1 MVKMN
6 LRHLEHLLAVADT
19 GSFSRAAGRLFI
31 TQSALS
37 RSIQGLESE
46 LGGPVLDRLG
56 KRNTLTP
63 LGLEVVAR
71 ARPILRDLTAL
82 RDSARLLQ
90 QGGLGRISVGL
101 GSGPAALLTTPL
113 LATVARDHPGLRVAV
128 TQGPAEL
135 LVMQLR
141 SRQCDAL
148 VVDLR
153 RVVPAPDLQIEAL
166 AELPAGFMVRAGHP
180 LAGRARVM
188 LADVLAYPVAST
200 PLSDEVIRLLV
211 DQYGLQAHPS
221 EMVRLECD
229 DVASLLATVEQ
240 SDAVFLG
247 VEIAARSRIA
257 AGRLALLPLHPLL
270 RARAR
275 YAVITLAGRTAS
287 PAMACF
293 RQILQAHLQEALP
306 LGDEG

>member
-1 MVKMN
+1 MN

-37 RSIQGLESE
+37 RSIQGLEDE

-63 LGLEVVAR
+63 LGLEVVER
-71 ARPILRDLTAL
+71 ARPILRDLEAL

-90 QGGLGRISVGL
+90 QGDLGRISVGL
-101 GSGPAALLTTPL
+101 GSGPAALLTIPL
-113 LATVARDHPGLRVAV
+113 LTTVARDYPGLKVSV

-135 LVMQLR
+135 LVVQLR
-141 SRQCDAL
+141 NRQCDAL

-166 AELPAGFMVRAGHP
+166 AELSAGFITRPDHP
-180 LAGRARVM
+180 LAGRARVT
-188 LADVLAYPVAST
+188 LNDVLAYPVACT

-211 DQYGLQAHPS
+211 DQYGLRAHPS
-221 EMVRLECD
+221 EMVRIECD
-229 DVASLLATVEQ
+229 DVSSLLATVQ
-240 SDAVFLG
+240 ASDAVFLG
-247 VEIAARSRIA
+247 AHALARADIEA
-257 AGRLALLPLHPLL
+257 CRLVMLPMHPPV
-270 RARAR
+270 RAKAR
-275 YAVITLAGRTAS
+275 YAVVTLAGRTTA
-287 PAMACF
+287 PAMASF
-293 RQILQAHLQEALP
+293 RQILQAP
-306 LGDEG
+306 LSDAPATVTGA

>member
-1 MVKMN
+1 MN

-19 GSFSRAAGRLFI
+19 GSFSRAAERLFI

-37 RSIQGLESE
+37 RSIQGLENE

-71 ARPILRDLTAL
+71 ARPILRDLDQL
-82 RDSARLLQ
+82 RDSARHLQ
-90 QGGLGRISVGL
+90 QGDLGRISVGL
-101 GSGPAALLTTPL
+101 GSGPAALLTRPL
-113 LATVARDHPGLRVAV
+113 LSAVARDYPGLKVSV

-141 SRQCDAL
+141 NRQCDAL

-153 RVVPAPDLQIEAL
+153 RVVPAQDLQIEAL
-166 AELPAGFMVRAGHP
+166 AELRAGFIVRQTHP
-180 LAGRARVM
+180 LAGRQRVT
-188 LADVLAYPVAST
+188 LADVMAYPVACT

-221 EMVRLECD
+221 EMVRIECD
-229 DVASLLATVEQ
+229 DVASLLATVGE

-247 VEIAARSRIA
+247 AQASARADIL
-257 AGRLALLPLHPLL
+257 AGRLVMLPMHPPIK
-270 RARAR
+270 ARAR
-275 YAVITLAGRTAS
+275 YAVVTLAGRTTA
-287 PAMACF
+287 PAMASF
-293 RQILQAHLQEALP
+293 RHILQAHLSDAGAQTH
-306 LGDEG
+306 EG